1 MPVTREEH
9 VLYTRKE
16 LLNYEYYINVINRL
30 KSENIVSY
38 IDIGANVGELCNV
51 LFEQLETL
59 KMGYLIEP
67 EKDNYNFMLNNVVN
81 KNNIT
86 PINVGIGY
94 NFKNAGLVKLN
105 NNVGGFKLVE
115 NLNDHNVI
123 IKTLEELDLPIVDL
137 VKIDVEGLEYNIIEN
152 STYLQKIKWVE
163 IEFHDYENKPLK
175 EYVKSYFP
183 NHSIVEIEK
192 LEGRCLLKKNNY
204 E

>member
-67 EKDNYNFMLNNVVN
+67 EKDNYDFMLNNVVN